1 MTLPDRIPKRLRERA
16 IVLPQLAEGEGAWSR
31 EDALAVLASLEGSL
45 VSVSEVVVFDRAPWG
60 FEPTGE
66 GLSIDRRPNEGDAD
80 YASRSRDAAAEFVRG
95 RESGSEALFALTFPW
110 WKEAA

>member
-1 MTLPDRIPKRLRERA
+1 MTLPDRIPKRLRKRA
-16 IVLPQLAEGEGAWSR
+16 IVLPQLAEGEGAWSQ
-31 EDALAVLASLEGSL
+31 EDALAVVGSLEGSL

-66 GLSIDRRPNEGDAD
+66 GLSVDRRPNEGDAD
-80 YASRSRDAAAEFVRG
+80 YASRSRSAAAEFVG
-95 RESGSEALFALTFPW
+95 GHESGYDVLFALTFPS